1 MRTVYFDY
9 HTHRYGSSGIT
20 SHSMTRTIAALQAMD
35 EKPKSAWVAI
45 LQKDRR
51 GLLETFKAIEVSPS
65 LDAVKSALE
74 GRFKDLGERSRL
86 IEVAIIKTGPRGGL
100 DRKERV
106 VFFTARNWT
115 LSDL

>member
-1 MRTVYFDY
+1 MRTVYFNY

-20 SHSMTRTIAALQAMD
+20 SHSMTKTIAALRAMD

-45 LQKDRR
+45 LQKDRHGR
-51 GLLETFKAIEVSPS
+51 LETFKVIETGPS

-74 GRFKDLGERSRL
+74 GRFKDLGEQNRL
-86 IEVAIIKTGPRGGL
+86 IEACILKTGPRGGL

-106 VFFTARNWT
+106 VFFSARNWT